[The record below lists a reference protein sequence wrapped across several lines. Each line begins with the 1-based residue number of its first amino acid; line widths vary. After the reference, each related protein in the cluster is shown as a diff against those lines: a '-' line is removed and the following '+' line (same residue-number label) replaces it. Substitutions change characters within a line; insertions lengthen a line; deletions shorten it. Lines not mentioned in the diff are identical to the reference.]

1 VPPAEAFTTA
11 PTAPAAPPLPSDGVR
26 VVTRDNGRY
35 VDLMPS
41 PSSSYL
47 LPDLASASLV
57 RREARFGASAIRF
70 IAGDVVELF
79 DEIDDVH
86 VLDALLSG
94 MNVRTEGAGAVGVSF
109 ALDALA
115 SFLATGTLGHITL
128 HMPTA
133 TARTVASAGAATL
146 EELPVLATAHD
157 VDAAVAEPVAPDAPV
172 SAIATRIAELSGL
185 SDDQLA
191 ELFKV
196 QRETYCRW
204 RLGTLSNPRVGNR
217 RRLGLLLSLLEELA
231 HRQINIKDW
240 LLNAVITEGLTPY
253 ELLERGR
260 ISDVAFAAASL
271 GETRVVARDPRIA
284 TGTQEEPLEFGD
296 DDVWELE
303 PSAEEDER

>member
-1 VPPAEAFTTA
+1 MPPAEALTAA
-11 PTAPAAPPLPSDGVR
+11 PTAPPPPPADGVR

-35 VDLMPS
+35 FDLMPS

-47 LPDLASASLV
+47 LPELASSSLV
-57 RREARFGASAIRF
+57 RREARCGAGAIRF

-94 MNVRTEGAGAVGVSF
+94 MNLRVVGAGAVGASF
-109 ALDALA
+109 ALDVLA
-115 SFLATGTLGHITL
+115 SFVAAGALSHITL

-133 TARTVASAGAATL
+133 AARTVASAGAPTF
-146 EELPVLATAHD
+146 EELPAAATADPVDD
-157 VDAAVAEPVAPDAPV
+157 VPVEPLAPDASV
-172 SAIATRIAELSGL
+172 SAIASRIAKLSGL

-191 ELFKV
+191 ELFKI

-217 RRLGLLLSLLEELA
+217 RRLGLLLALLEELA
-231 HRQINIKDW
+231 HRQVNIKDW

-253 ELLERGR
+253 ELLERGL

-284 TGTQEEPLEFGD
+284 TGMQEEPLEFGD
-296 DDVWELE
+296 YDVWELE
-303 PSAEEDER
+303 PPPEDDER